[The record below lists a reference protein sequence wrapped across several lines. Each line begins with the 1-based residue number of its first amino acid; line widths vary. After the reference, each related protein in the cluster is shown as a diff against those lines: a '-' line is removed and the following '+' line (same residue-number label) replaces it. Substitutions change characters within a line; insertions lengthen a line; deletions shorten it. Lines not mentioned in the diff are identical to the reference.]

1 MEKITFI
8 FSIELI
14 TFQSSRSKKLKTRF
28 SQIGKNALA
37 LKNKKI

>member
-14 TFQSSRSKKLKTRF
+14 TLHSSRSTKLKTRF
-28 SQIGKNALA
+28 SQIEKNALA
-37 LKNKKI
+37 LKNKKA